1 MDIGTIASFLTYFSI
16 LLIIGVVSYK
26 TTGEEVIEEG
36 KGSSFI
42 VGGRSLNFWVTALS
56 AHASDM
62 SNWLFM
68 SFPAAI
74 YVGGLVELWV
84 AIGLTFFMFLNWH
97 YIAPKL
103 RIETE
108 LSNTYTLASFFEW
121 RFKDK
126 SGTIRI
132 LSALMS
138 VIFFTIY
145 LSAGLYGI
153 GKLFEFAF
161 GVPYALGIVLG
172 IVIMVAY
179 TTLGGFVAV
188 AWTDLFQGM
197 FLLVM
202 ILIVPFVALG
212 KVGGVGAVLSA
223 AAAQGVSLRLVPEYS
238 LAAFGRILMIV
249 LGWGLGY
256 FGLPHV
262 LTKFMG
268 IANPDDIRKSKYV
281 GIAWQIIT
289 LGAAACVGL
298 VALAYFSSGIND
310 LELIFV
316 TMTQEL
322 FSPYFAGLILCA
334 ILAATISTIDSQM
347 LVLAG
352 VLTEDLYKRVYHP
365 KATHKEL
372 VRVFRLSIVGVGSIA
387 AVIALAK
394 LSTIYQLVWY
404 AWTGL
409 GCTFGPVVV
418 TALYGGKHVNRY
430 GAIAGI
436 LAGGT
441 ISGLWWLINPLLL
454 RFAVPGM
461 IPGFFGSL
469 ALIYLVSWVTR
480 D

>member
-1 MDIGTIASFLTYFSI
+1 MDIGTIASFITYFAI

-26 TTGEEVIEEG
+26 TSGEEVIQEG
-36 KGSSFI
+36 EGSSFN

-68 SFPAAI
+68 GFPAAI
-74 YVGGLVELWV
+74 YVGGLVEAWA

-103 RIETE
+103 RVETE
-108 LSNTYTLASFFEW
+108 RSKTYTLASFFEW
-121 RFKDK
+121 RFNDT
-126 SGTIRI
+126 SGTLRM

-138 VIFFTIY
+138 VVFFTIY
-145 LSAGLYGI
+145 LSAMLNGI
-153 GKLFEFAF
+153 GKLFDFAF
-161 GVPYALGIVLG
+161 GVPYALGISLG
-172 IVIMVAY
+172 IAIMVAY

-188 AWTDLFQGM
+188 AWTDLFQGF
-197 FLLVM
+197 FLLGA
-202 ILIVPFVALG
+202 IVLVPLVALG
-212 KVGGVGAVLSA
+212 HVGGIGVVLDA
-223 AAAQGVSLRLVPEYS
+223 ARAHGVSLQLVPEYS
-238 LAAFGRILMIV
+238 LASLRHILMV
-249 LGWGLGY
+249 MLGWGLGY

-268 IANPDDIRKSKYV
+268 IANPQDIRKSKYL
-281 GIAWQIIT
+281 GITWQIIT

-298 VALAYFSSGIND
+298 VAHAYFTQGVGD
-310 LELIFV
+310 VELIFV

-322 FSPYFAGLILCA
+322 FSPYVAGLILCA

-352 VLTEDLYKRVYHP
+352 VMTDDLYKHLISP
-365 KATHKEL
+365 GATHKEL
-372 VRVFRLSIVGVGSIA
+372 VRVFRLSIVGVGAIA
-387 AVIALAK
+387 AIIALARI
-394 LSTIYQLVWY
+394 STIYELVWY
-404 AWTGL
+404 AWSGL
-409 GCTFGPVVV
+409 GSTFGPVVV
-418 TALYGGKHVNRY
+418 TALYGGKPVNRY

-441 ISGLWWLINPLLL
+441 ISGLWPLTGL
-454 RFAVPGM
+454 AIPNM

-469 ALIYLVSWVTR
+469 VLIYLVSWVMR

>member
-1 MDIGTIASFLTYFSI
+1 MDIGTIASFLTYFAI
-16 LLIIGVVSYK
+16 LLGIGFAAYK
-26 TTGEEVIEEG
+26 SSAQEVIDEG
-36 KGSSFI
+36 EGSSFI

-68 SFPAAI
+68 GFPAAI

-108 LSNTYTLASFFEW
+108 RSKTYTLASFFEW
-121 RFKDK
+121 RFKDD
-126 SGTIRI
+126 SGTIRM
-132 LSALMS
+132 LSAFMS

-161 GVPYALGIVLG
+161 GVPYALGIVFG

-188 AWTDLFQGM
+188 AWTDLFQGF
-197 FLLVM
+197 FLLAM
-202 ILIVPFVALG
+202 ILIVPWVALG
-212 KVGGVGAVLSA
+212 KVGGISAVISA
-223 AAAQGVSLRLVPEYS
+223 AKAQGVSLSLIPSYS
-238 LAAFGRILMIV
+238 LASLSRIIMIV

-268 IANPDDIRKSKYV
+268 IANPDDIRKSKIV
-281 GIAWQIIT
+281 GITWQIIT

-298 VALAYFSSGIND
+298 VALAYFSNGILD
-310 LELIFV
+310 KELIFV

-352 VLTEDLYKRVYHP
+352 VLTDDLYKRTYRP

-372 VRVFRLSIVGVGSIA
+372 VRVFRLSIVSIGCVA
-387 AVIALAK
+387 AFIALAK
-394 LSTIYQLVWY
+394 ISTIYELVWY
-404 AWTGL
+404 AWSGL

-418 TALYGGKHVNRY
+418 TSLYGGKQVNRY

-441 ISGLWWLINPLLL
+441 ISGLWPLA
-454 RFAVPGM
+454 RTTVPGM

-469 ALIYLVSWVTR
+469 ALIYIVSWVTR